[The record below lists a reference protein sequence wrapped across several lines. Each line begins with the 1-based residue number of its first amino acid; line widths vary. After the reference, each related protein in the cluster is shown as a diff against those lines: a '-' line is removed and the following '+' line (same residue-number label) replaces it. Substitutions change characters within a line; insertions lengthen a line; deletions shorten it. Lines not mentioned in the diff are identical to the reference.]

1 MKKSGKKKINLILI
15 ISSIFLTGVSN
26 IYANVDEDKINEY
39 VDERMNQ
46 WLENLDDE
54 LGEKKDKKI
63 PNAVKKTNRKRF
75 KKYRN
80 W

>member
-26 IYANVDEDKINEY
+26 IYANVDEGKINDY
-39 VDERMNQ
+39 VDDRMNQ

-54 LGEKKDKKI
+54 LGKK
-63 PNAVKKTNRKRF
+63 
-75 KKYRN
+75 
-80 W
+80 